1 MDIFDKLAKN
11 IKFRVKNTILRLK
24 AYFKRL
30 IFPLYLFPIK
40 IITYSA
46 YYLIKFEAKFIFAFL
61 RLFFEIIVF
70 PFKSLKNFLKS
81 VAVVVVFVYI
91 VASLFVIIDYLSN
104 YYGDLR
110 KYFCVI
116 ERSKLQNSVVR
127 VVGGHSEGSG
137 FFIAEDQVL
146 TNFHVIS
153 YEVSPKVIL
162 PSGEFVLPTKIVG
175 DKNAD
180 LAVIFTEKK
189 FPEMVFKLPDNVQ
202 IIPEETLLSIGY
214 PLGTGLSGRATIL
227 KGKFIDF
234 RKQRSLPVRY
244 LQTDINL
251 VKGMSGG
258 PVTDLC
264 GQVVGINT
272 LGLAGLSL
280 FIVASDA
287 KSIIP
292 NMTDRDTAKI
302 EVDPSVSPEEAVRA
316 FYTYLKA
323 RRMEDGFNL
332 LSKEYLNKTNF
343 EEWTSRFKDVLDV
356 DVVKVEKYEDSKDT
370 VFVKFTTKNWID
382 GEVEMRFYEGTW
394 QTVKEDGVYKM
405 NKSKIKEIPSPDW
418 LWFYF

>member
-1 MDIFDKLAKN
+1 
-11 IKFRVKNTILRLK
+11 
-24 AYFKRL
+24 
-30 IFPLYLFPIK
+30 
-40 IITYSA
+40 
-46 YYLIKFEAKFIFAFL
+46 
-61 RLFFEIIVF
+61 
-70 PFKSLKNFLKS
+70 
-81 VAVVVVFVYI
+81 
-91 VASLFVIIDYLSN
+91 
-104 YYGDLR
+104 
-110 KYFCVI
+110 
-116 ERSKLQNSVVR
+116 
-127 VVGGHSEGSG
+127 
-137 FFIAEDQVL
+137 
-146 TNFHVIS
+146 
-153 YEVSPKVIL
+153 
-162 PSGEFVLPTKIVG
+162 
-175 DKNAD
+175 
-180 LAVIFTEKK
+180 
-189 FPEMVFKLPDNVQ
+189 MVFKLPDNVQ

-292 NMTDRDTAKI
+292 NMTDQDIAKI

-382 GEVEMRFYEGTW
+382 GEVEMRFYEGIW

-405 NKSKIKEIPSPDW
+405 NKSKIKEVSSPDW